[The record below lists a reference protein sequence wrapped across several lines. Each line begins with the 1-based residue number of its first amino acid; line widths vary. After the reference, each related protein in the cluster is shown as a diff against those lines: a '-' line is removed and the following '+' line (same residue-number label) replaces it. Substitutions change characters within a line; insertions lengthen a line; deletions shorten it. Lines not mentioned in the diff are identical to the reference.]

1 MTTINDI
8 GDLARILREQPE
20 WADAIRGVLLS
31 KELLELPRQFARLV
45 DLFDRM
51 ESRQEGMETRLG
63 RMEPRQE
70 GMETRLGR
78 MESRQESMETRL
90 GRMESRQEGME
101 TRLDRV
107 EFRLDQVEARLD
119 RIEARLDRLEGRVGN
134 LEGSDYER
142 KVRYGVL
149 HRVQD
154 RFNLDNAYLALTQN
168 DPRAPQLSS
177 AIAAAI
183 RNHAISREESE
194 DLHNTDII
202 ISDPDNYHVV
212 VEASLNADQDDV
224 ARAKRR
230 AGILGRATGHPV
242 VPAVVTSNL
251 TETQREQA
259 AAEDVATFVI
269 PYP

>member
-31 KELLELPRQFARLV
+31 KELLDLPRQFARLV

-51 ESRQEGMETRLG
+51 ESRQD
-63 RMEPRQE
+63 

-78 MESRQESMETRL
+78 MESKQD
-90 GRMESRQEGME
+90 GME

-107 EFRLDQVEARLD
+107 EDRLD

-142 KVRYGVL
+142 KIRYRVLARVRQHFDL
-149 HRVQD
+149 EEP
-154 RFNLDNAYLALTQN
+154 YLGLTQN
-168 DPRAPQLSS
+168 DPEAPSLSRAITSAVRSGSISS
-177 AIAAAI
+177 
-183 RNHAISREESE
+183 EESE
-194 DLHNTDII
+194 DLHDTDLII
-202 ISDPDNYHVV
+202 MGLNDHHVA
-212 VEASLNADQDDV
+212 VEVSMTADSGDI
-224 ARAKRR
+224 ARVKRR
-230 AGILGRATGHPV
+230 AVILGRATGHV
-242 VPAVVTSNL
+242 AMPALATANL
-251 TETQREQA
+251 AGLQREQA
-259 AAEDVATFVI
+259 AAEDVAVFVI